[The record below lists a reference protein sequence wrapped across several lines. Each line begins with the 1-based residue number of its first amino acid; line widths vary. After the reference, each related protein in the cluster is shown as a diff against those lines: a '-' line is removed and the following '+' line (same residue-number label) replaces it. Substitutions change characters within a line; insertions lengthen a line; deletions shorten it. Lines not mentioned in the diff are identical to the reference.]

1 MQSWHD
7 WAVYCVGKKALP
19 IPTQK
24 WKYITSVGMEAS
36 EALPL
41 LSPYALTTIVLEI
54 PVITRLGLK
63 DLHLIGESA
72 LNNW

>member
-1 MQSWHD
+1 MQNWHD
-7 WAVYCVGKKALP
+7 WVVYCANAMELP
-19 IPTQK
+19 KPTQK
-24 WKYITSVGMEAS
+24 WKYTISVDTEAS

-63 DLHLIGESA
+63 DLHLIGE
-72 LNNW
+72 